1 MSTSKQFGW
10 RTGINAVCFQAAA
23 AAALWVVCASSAVA
37 QAPNALTLPDPAVA
51 PAPVPTPPEPDP
63 AGTGAPTRKASQNP
77 RAPRDNPPRET
88 EPVLHVIA
96 PNTKISILQLQ
107 SRTLEFSKR
116 IEVVDGFNP
125 EILHVSPVSPTQIR
139 LRADSTGV
147 TSMTVKDEAGNLFNV
162 EVFAEGDVRE
172 LKAYLERLF
181 PGSAIDVVSL
191 KESVILRGWVTEPQ
205 SIPQILA
212 IAKEMYP
219 TVHNQLQVGGVI
231 GVQLHVKI
239 LEVQRSKLKQLGF
252 NFIAKGQNY
261 AVASTIGGL
270 VPVTAISAPFGGP
283 PVPSIGNTTAP
294 LLFALTGNSDSFH
307 GFLDALTTESLAKV
321 LAEPTLV
328 TTSGRPASLLSGG
341 EFPILVPGAVG
352 TVSIQFR
359 EFGVRMEAIPTVLG
373 NGRLRLDIAPEVSE
387 RDFSS
392 SVNVQGIV
400 VPGIN
405 TRRVN
410 TQVEMNFGETI
421 MIGGLISQKRIT
433 TSSKYPIIGEL
444 PVIGAAFSRKS
455 HEVGE
460 TELLIMVTP
469 EMAGPLRPDQ
479 VPHNAPGWT
488 HDEPTS
494 KELFLDGMLEVPSY
508 GPECANCENGEC
520 PTGMGY
526 GNAQAGLNGG
536 GGPIC
541 TPANQISPESSLQL
555 APLDEQNIAPAP
567 SGSEEIQT
575 MSGRAGKQQ
584 ITQAGGD
591 PFRVP
596 TRREIPESG
605 TQSTKSGSGDNKA
618 KPGLINPPRN
628 TPNRLTGRT
637 QSNTSKPQSVR
648 NQAN

>member
-10 RTGINAVCFQAAA
+10 RTGIHTACYQAAA
-23 AAALWVVCASSAVA
+23 AATLWAACASSAVA
-37 QAPNALTLPDPAVA
+37 QAPNAPPSLDPAAVPATVPPPPAPDPNGTGPQSPPPKA
-51 PAPVPTPPEPDP
+51 PAPRE
-63 AGTGAPTRKASQNP
+63 
-77 RAPRDNPPRET
+77 NPPRDS
-88 EPVLHVIA
+88 EPALHVIS
-96 PNTKISILQLQ
+96 PSTKLSLLHLQ
-107 SRTLEFSKR
+107 SRTLEFSNR
-116 IEVVDGFNP
+116 IEVVDSFNP
-125 EILHVSPVSPTQIR
+125 EVLNVSPVSSTQIR
-139 LRADSTGV
+139 LRAENTGV
-147 TSMTVKDEAGNLFNV
+147 TSMTVKDEMGNHFNV
-162 EVFAEGDVRE
+162 EVFVEGDVRE

-270 VPVTAISAPFGGP
+270 VPVTGITAPFSGP
-283 PVPSIGNTTAP
+283 PVPSIGSSTAP

-455 HEVGE
+455 HEIGE

-469 EMAGPLRPDQ
+469 EMAGPMRPDQ
-479 VPHNAPGWT
+479 VPENAPGWT

-494 KELFLDGMLEVPSY
+494 KEFFLDGMLEVPSY
-508 GPECANCENGEC
+508 GPDCANCENGEC

-526 GNAQAGLNGG
+526 GNAQAGLGTGN
-536 GGPIC
+536 GPIC
-541 TPANQISPESSLQL
+541 SPTDQIAPQNALQL
-555 APLDEQNIAPAP
+555 APSDEENITP
-567 SGSEEIQT
+567 SPLGNGEIQT
-575 MSGRAGKQQ
+575 MSGRSGQQQ
-584 ITQAGGD
+584 IIQAGGD

-596 TRREIPESG
+596 SRREIPES
-605 TQSTKSGSGDNKA
+605 SGRPSASGDTNA
-618 KPGLINPPRN
+618 KPGLIAPPRP
-628 TPNRLTGRT
+628 TTNRSPSRT
-637 QSNTSKPQSVR
+637 RSNTSKPQSVR
-648 NQAN
+648 GQSK

>member
-10 RTGINAVCFQAAA
+10 RTGIYTVCYQTAA
-23 AAALWVVCASSAVA
+23 AAALWVACASSAVA
-37 QAPNALTLPDPAVA
+37 QAPNALPLPGPAAA
-51 PAPVPTPPEPDP
+51 PAPVPPPPEPDLSGTP
-63 AGTGAPTRKASQNP
+63 APAPAPVPAQNP
-77 RAPRDNPPRET
+77 RPSRDT
-88 EPVLHVIA
+88 EPVLHVIS
-96 PNTKISILQLQ
+96 PSTKISILHLQ

-116 IEVVDGFNP
+116 IQVVDSFNP
-125 EILHVSPVSPTQIR
+125 EILNVSAVTPNQIR
-139 LRADSTGV
+139 LRADNTGV
-147 TSMTVKDEAGNLFNV
+147 TSMTVKDEDGNVFNV
-162 EVFAEGDVRE
+162 EVFVEGDVRE

-261 AVASTIGGL
+261 AIASTIGGL
-270 VPVTAISAPFGGP
+270 VPVTGITAPFNGP
-283 PVPSIGNTTAP
+283 PVPSIGSSTAP
-294 LLFALTGNSDSFH
+294 LLFALTGNSNSFH

-387 RDFSS
+387 KDYSS
-392 SVNVQGIV
+392 SVNIQGIV

-421 MIGGLISQKRIT
+421 MIGGLISQKRVT

-444 PVIGAAFSRKS
+444 PIIGTAFSKKA
-455 HEVGE
+455 HEIGE

-469 EMAGPLRPDQ
+469 EMAGPLRNDQ
-479 VPHNAPGWT
+479 VPENAPGWT

-494 KELFLDGMLEVPSY
+494 KEFFLDGMLEVPSY
-508 GPECANCENGEC
+508 GPDCANCENGAC
-520 PTGMGY
+520 PTGMPY
-526 GNAQAGLNGG
+526 GNAQAGLTSG

-541 TPANQISPESSLQL
+541 SPDEQIAPENSPQI
-555 APLDEQNIAPAP
+555 APSDEQNITPSAPG
-567 SGSEEIQT
+567 SGEIQT
-575 MSGRAGKQQ
+575 MSGRSGKQQ
-584 ITQAGGD
+584 IIQAGGD

-596 TRREIPESG
+596 SRREIPDSSGRTTTSES
-605 TQSTKSGSGDNKA
+605 TRTSP
-618 KPGLINPPRN
+618 KPGLINPPRTN
-628 TPNRLTGRT
+628 SNRSPGRT
-637 QSNTSKPQSVR
+637 RSNTSKPQSVR
-648 NQAN
+648 DQAN